1 MPKKKLTK
9 ARVKAEYRKMAKILA
24 FLAADRLQHPDSV
37 VTMTPK
43 GLFEIDTKVRNAF
56 NRIK

>member
-9 ARVKAEYRKMAKILA
+9 ARVKAEYKKMAKILA
-24 FLAADRLQHPDSV
+24 FLASDRLTHPDSV
-37 VTMTPK
+37 VTLTPK
-43 GLFEIDTKVRNAF
+43 ALFELDTKIRNAF

>member
-9 ARVKAEYRKMAKILA
+9 ARVKAEYKKMAKILA
-24 FLAADRLQHPDSV
+24 FLANDRLTHPDSV
-37 VTMTPK
+37 VTLTPK
-43 GLFEIDTKVRNAF
+43 ALFELDTKIRNAF